1 MSCNVWRTLYDVQ
14 FIQCKTFAER
24 RFTLYNV
31 HVYYSV
37 YIYITLYKCTL
48 YKCTLYKCTLYKCT
62 LYKCI
67 LYNVQF
73 TSYFGQNRMY
83 SVHCTLYIVMCTLVH
98 YTLYKCTLFT
108 VQVYTVHCTLY
119 TMNNVVY
126 TIMCN
131 NVHGV
136 YIKTIII
143 SNTVICTLQYTVS
156 AIKNCIYIYNV
167 HFTYSLYNIQ
177 CTLYIA
183 HFIMYS
189 VHCTVYS
196 V

>member
-1 MSCNVWRTLYDVQ
+1 MYGVHCTTYSLYSVRRSLNDVLLCTMYMYIIRYI
-14 FIQCKTFAER
+14 FILHCT
-24 RFTLYNV
+24 NV
-31 HVYYSV
+31 HCTNVHCTNVYFTMYSLHP
-37 YIYITLYKCTL
+37 ISDKIW
-48 YKCTLYKCTLYKCT
+48 
-62 LYKCI
+62 
-67 LYNVQF
+67 
-73 TSYFGQNRMY
+73 MY
-83 SVHCTLYIVMCTLVH
+83 SVHCTLYIVKCTLVH

-143 SNTVICTLQYTVS
+143 SNTVICTLQYTLS
-156 AIKNCIYIYNV
+156 TIKSFIYIYSV